1 MSVEIFVVNS
11 QLEYYRRCEQFA
23 LRGCKVYA
31 TSRNLN
37 TMESFSHPS
46 IETLAMDVRSD
57 EEVQRTISKILE
69 REGRIDVV
77 VNNAGILG
85 IG

>member
-1 MSVEIFVVNS
+1 MVN
-11 QLEYYRRCEQFA
+11 
-23 LRGCKVYA
+23 
-31 TSRNLN
+31 
-37 TMESFSHPS
+37 FSNAS

-57 EEVQRTISKILE
+57 EEVQRVIAQIIE

-85 IG
+85 IGERD